1 VVEGIIRRRF
11 DLDIANPNSLF
22 NQNFEAEKV
31 LSMDTFRMNEN
42 DLMSV
47 SDILIDALL
56 DGMLSQTDFYHDRAF
71 YCLLVLMT
79 KVNEKMRRLQVSLQ
93 K

>member
-1 VVEGIIRRRF
+1 MVEGIIRSSF
-11 DLDIANPNSLF
+11 DLDIDNPNSLF

-56 DGMLSQTDFYHDRAF
+56 DGMLSQTDFYNDRAF

-79 KVNEKMRRLQVSLQ
+79 KFNEKMRRLQVSLQ